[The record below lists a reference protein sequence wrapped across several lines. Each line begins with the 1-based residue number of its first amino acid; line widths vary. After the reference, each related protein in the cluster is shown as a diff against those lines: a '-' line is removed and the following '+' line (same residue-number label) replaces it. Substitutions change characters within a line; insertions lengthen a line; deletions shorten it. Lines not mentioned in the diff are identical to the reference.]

1 MSSPRVLS
9 VLFVLLV
16 LSACGKPETEPQSE
30 TATYGSFELVADEVL
45 KPVIDSLVQ
54 GYTTE
59 NPTAKV
65 TVKYVSAGEAVREL
79 MNKQARAIIID
90 RGLTPQE
97 REVMA
102 KDSVSLP
109 AFRMAE
115 DGIGV
120 VANRLFREDVI
131 SMTDLR
137 RNMTDGIREPSKDY
151 DVRGWLRVLFPAYPS
166 SIEAVVDST
175 VLGTTMT
182 PKTADVVRFGTSDSI
197 FWFVKRPSG
206 GGLGFVSSA
215 WKHWLESRNDTS
227 VKFLPIIPH
236 DLSSQGISEPV
247 MLHIAYIAEG
257 AYPLTTI
264 VNGYTTEAANTV
276 PRGFFVYCMT
286 AHGQTVFKNFGLLPK
301 TQPIKLVPAK

>member
-1 MSSPRVLS
+1 MISRSTFEVFWVALI
-9 VLFVLLV
+9 LFVA
-16 LSACGKPETEPQSE
+16 SGCGKGENQPQSE

-54 GYTTE
+54 GFTTE

-79 MNKQARAIIID
+79 MNHQARAIIID

-115 DGIGV
+115 DGIGCIV
-120 VANRLFREDVI
+120 SQDSKQASLRL
-131 SMTDLR
+131 SALR
-137 RNMTDGIREPSKDY
+137 TLGAKGGNETLI
-151 DVRGWLRVLFPAYPS
+151 FPGYPS
-166 SIEAVVDST
+166 SLEDIVDS
-175 VLGTTMT
+175 VMGTG
-182 PKTADVVRFGTSDSI
+182 KVWGRISRDGTSDSI
-197 FWFVKRPSG
+197 VSRVAKDENAF
-206 GGLGFVSSA
+206 GFLSSA
-215 WKHWLESRNDTS
+215 WKHWLEVRNDTS
-227 VKFLPIIPH
+227 VRFLPIIPH

-247 MLHIAYIAEG
+247 MLHIAYIAEK

-264 VNGYTTEAANTV
+264 VNGYTTETANTV

>member
-1 MSSPRVLS
+1 MISRSTFEVFWVVLI
-9 VLFVLLV
+9 LFVA
-16 LSACGKPETEPQSE
+16 SGCGKGENQPQSE

-54 GYTTE
+54 GFTTE

-79 MNKQARAIIID
+79 MNHQARAIIID
-90 RGLTPQE
+90 RGFVPQE

-102 KDSVSLP
+102 KDSVTFP

-115 DGIGV
+115 DGIGCITSRQSKQDTE
-120 VANRLFREDVI
+120 RLSDILERIQELSPLV
-131 SMTDLR
+131 
-137 RNMTDGIREPSKDY
+137 
-151 DVRGWLRVLFPAYPS
+151 FPEYPS
-166 SIEAVVDST
+166 SIEYILDSMA
-175 VLGTTMT
+175 GAKWIQMIRFATT
-182 PKTADVVRFGTSDSI
+182 DSI
-197 FWFVKRPSG
+197 ITYIAKNTG
-206 GGLGFVSSA
+206 ALGFVSSA
-215 WKHWLESRNDTS
+215 WKHELENKNDSS

-247 MLHIAYIAEG
+247 MLHIAYIAEK

-264 VNGYTTEAANTV
+264 VNGYTTETANTV